1 MVAPGAAPTGQ
12 AVQVDDACLPK
23 GARLVG
29 LVKWWRSV
37 SATVEQLAH
46 GLWFGLWGVSASR
59 MVGVFMA
66 ATSTI
71 GMRFDALPTWLSRL
85 GLLLGAVLG
94 LTGAFAGPLDFLFI
108 AWLVVV
114 SLTLLF
120 SRRSREAGAAP
131 AR

>member
-1 MVAPGAAPTGQ
+1 MVAPAAAPTLV
-12 AVQVDDACLPK
+12 VQFGGEV
-23 GARLVG
+23 RLNET
-29 LVKWWRSV
+29 
-37 SATVEQLAH
+37 TVALAH

-120 SRRSREAGAAP
+120 SRRSREAGVEP